1 LLKPAAVDTLRGADG
16 AVVWPLVPGSSLGAL
31 VTVGK
36 TGGGA
41 FFLFS
46 F

>member
-16 AVVWPLVPGSSLGAL
+16 AVVWPLVPGSSFGAL
-31 VTVGK
+31 VPDGK
-36 TGGGA
+36 IIGGA